1 MDLHFQNKQKPRF
14 FFSFAF
20 SPLNSLFYHL
30 EIFSLIASYN
40 RVKFDPTM
48 STLEKKILNPNDLG
62 WIFLEK
68 RDISNSPNN

>member
-48 STLEKKILNPNDLG
+48 STLEKKIKSKWPGMD
-62 WIFLEK
+62 FLRKE
-68 RDISNSPNN
+68 RHIQFS